1 MKSKGRSRL
10 FILTILVLLMCAAT
24 LSLALHPS
32 SVKAASQHRHPTP
45 TPTLGVTP
53 TATPTSGVT
62 PTATT
67 ITGTSC
73 QVTYTIQNQFNF
85 GFTTGITIANTGS
98 TAINSWTLQFTFP
111 NGQVITSFFNAGF
124 TQVGADVT
132 ATNRSYNGTIA
143 PGGTVVAPPGFVATW
158 NNVTNNPPASF
169 TLNGTTCSIG

>member
-1 MKSKGRSRL
+1 MQSKGRSRL
-10 FILTILVLLMCAAT
+10 FIPIILVLLICAAAF
-24 LSLALHPS
+24 SLTLHPS
-32 SVKAASQHRHPTP
+32 SVKAASQHRQPTP

-53 TATPTSGVT
+53 TATPTSGIT

-85 GFTTGITIANTGS
+85 GFTTGITVANTGS
-98 TAINSWTLQFTFP
+98 TAINGWTLQFAFP
-111 NGQVITSFFNAGF
+111 NGQVITSLFNAGY

-132 ATNRSYNGTIA
+132 MTNRSYNGTIP
-143 PGGTVVAPPGFVATW
+143 PGGTVITPLGFVATW